1 MTRPGRLFQQ
11 LPKVVKARRNE
22 LRLTQREVGRRAGVS
37 TSTVSRIESGQ
48 GGTTFVTIDSV
59 LGVLGLTD
67 WMDTLTAFAEAAR
80 PRSRYIVHDQL
91 AQPSAQEPIVLRLGA
106 GQRESVAF
114 EVRTGYRRLLINVNL
129 YDYTAHLQEDLFP
142 GE

>member
-11 LPKVVKARRNE
+11 LPEVVKTRRKE
-22 LRLTQREVGRRAGVS
+22 QRLTQGEVARRAGVS
-37 TSTVSRIESGQ
+37 TSTVSRIENGQ
-48 GGTTFVTIDSV
+48 GGSTFDTIDRV

-67 WMDTLTAFAEAAR
+67 WMETLTAFAEAAR
-80 PRSRYIVHDQL
+80 PRPRYVVHDQV
-91 AQPSAQEPIVLRLGA
+91 AAPSTQEPIVLLLGA
-106 GQRESVAF
+106 GRRESVAF
-114 EVRTGYRRLLINVNL
+114 EVRTGYRRLLINVNV